1 MPSSKNYVRNYKQ
14 EAATESPARKEDR
27 RKREVARRAY
37 IKASGAIPA
46 GVDLNHIDPLSKGG
60 SNKPSNWDLEKAHA
74 NRSYPRTKTGA
85 MKGRRG

>member
-37 IKASGAIPA
+37 IKASGAIPS
-46 GVDLNHIDPLSKGG
+46 GFDVDHIHPLSKGG
-60 SNKPSNWDLEKAHA
+60 SNKPSNTQLQKSSA
-74 NRSYPRTKTGA
+74 NRSYPRTKAGK
-85 MKGRRG
+85 MKSKYD